1 MEFYFKDFEQFAE
14 GYIGLKNHAK
24 ELETDN
30 YKLEKERLKLEG
42 QISDLEDERLILT
55 DRVADLQDKLFT
67 VKQERDILKGDCV
80 PNMLKKKATAENSD
94 QITKILT
101 DSVPQ
106 ILRGRE

>member
-1 MEFYFKDFEQFAE
+1 MPISFNNFQTFEDFANSHVKLKD
-14 GYIGLKNHAK
+14 HAK
-24 ELETDN
+24 ELESDN

-80 PNMLKKKATAENSD
+80 TNMLKRKATAENSD
-94 QITKILT
+94 
-101 DSVPQ
+101 
-106 ILRGRE
+106 